1 MKIRVQFSLAV
12 LALLVGGC
20 ASAPS
25 EPVSE
30 KLDPVTATTVTV
42 INQPVELLSQS
53 THGVKADPFAY
64 MAPFETDRMGERD
77 LFLWVAAPQDVGSL
91 TQPQILCNGEPLRLE
106 PLDKDA
112 LAKAPAVAATAD
124 ANAAADAKAAD
135 AANQSELARIKLAH
149 APYDAPVPWSAQWY
163 FRLPPEGLK
172 CLAGAEAVSLETHF
186 SNGEAER
193 FTTDRK
199 NLASLDAFA
208 RR

>member
-1 MKIRVQFSLAV
+1 MRTRVQLSYTV
-12 LALLVGGC
+12 LALLIGGC
-20 ASAPS
+20 ASVPG

-42 INQPVELLSQS
+42 INQPVELLSQT

-64 MAPFETDRMGERD
+64 IAPFETDRMGKRD

-91 TQPQILCNGEPLRLE
+91 TRPQVLCNGEPLRLE

-112 LAKAPAVAATAD
+112 LANGPAVAPTTAD
-124 ANAAADAKAAD
+124 TKAAD
-135 AANQSELARIKLAH
+135 AANQAELAGIKLAH